1 MPELPEV
8 ESTAR
13 FLNERVAGAK
23 ISSVDVRWARTVS
36 THRPGDF
43 RASLVGR
50 KISRVRRRGK
60 FVLFEL
66 DPGPEVLLA
75 HMRMSGSFDVL
86 SAKAERDNHDRLIW
100 GLSTGK
106 EIRFCDPRKF
116 GRVYLVKNSDD
127 VLGRLGVEPLSAAF
141 TPDILASILRDQRAR
156 VKPFL
161 LRQDRIAGL
170 GNIYVDEA
178 LWFAKVHPLR
188 AAGSLRSVEIQTLH
202 LGIQQILRE
211 AIDKSGTDFGDGVVY
226 GGGYEP
232 LVYGRDGEPCR
243 RCKHVVTRIVVA
255 QRGTHICS
263 QCQRRPRRI

>member
-13 FLNERVAGAK
+13 FLNQRVAGAK

-36 THRPGDF
+36 THRPSDF
-43 RASLVGR
+43 RSSLLGR
-50 KISRVRRRGK
+50 KISRVCRRGK

-86 SAKAERDNHDRLIW
+86 SAKAEKDTHDRLIW

-116 GRVYLVKNSDD
+116 GRVYLVKNTED

-141 TPDILASILRDQRAR
+141 TPGTLASLLSDQRAR

-188 AAGSLRSVEIQTLH
+188 AAGSLKSPEIDLLH
-202 LGIQQILRE
+202 QGVQVILKE
-211 AIDKSGTDFGDGVVY
+211 AIAKSGTDFGDGVVY

-243 RCKHVVTRIVVA
+243 RCHGLIKRIVVA
-255 QRGTHICS
+255 QRGTHVCLR
-263 QCQRRPRRI
+263 CQRPPRGR